1 MRENDNRVGARPA
14 PARALAAILSAERQR
29 WPLWLPV
36 LMGAG
41 VAAYFAW
48 PGAPAGWPS
57 GPAGLVL
64 AALLAAFALRRRG
77 AAMAL
82 LIPALLLAGVAAAGV
97 RTAAVAEP
105 VLARKHGPATVIG
118 RVSQV
123 EPRAT
128 GVRAVLE
135 DPQVADLEPAATP
148 RRLRLVV
155 RAPGEVVVPG
165 AIIRV
170 RAVLMPPPRPAA
182 PGAYDFGRALY
193 FIVEHQRR
201 RHIGLAK

>member
-1 MRENDNRVGARPA
+1 
-14 PARALAAILSAERQR
+14 
-29 WPLWLPV
+29 
-36 LMGAG
+36 
-41 VAAYFAW
+41 
-48 PGAPAGWPS
+48 
-57 GPAGLVL
+57 
-64 AALLAAFALRRRG
+64 
-77 AAMAL
+77 MAL
-82 LIPALLLAGVAAAGV
+82 LIPALLLAGFAAAGV
-97 RTAAVAEP
+97 RTATVAEP
-105 VLARKHGPATVIG
+105 VLARQHGPATVIG
-118 RVSQV
+118 RVSHV

-193 FIVEHQRR
+193 FQGIGAVGYAVSRAEAVAAIEAGGWRQRLAALRLAVAGRIDAAIVGDGGRERSSAA
-201 RHIGLAK
+201 II